1 MKRTAHGNVTK
12 WLVERALSERGLLI
26 ARKLINGKRV
36 YRISDGKDFESLAEV
51 VAHYH
56 LKLKG

>member
-1 MKRTAHGNVTK
+1 MKRTHGNVTR
-12 WLVERALSERGLLI
+12 WLVEKALSERGLLI

-36 YRISDGKDFESLAEV
+36 YRISDGKEFENFAEI
-51 VAHYH
+51 VAHYN